1 MTGMELFDQAM
12 EMLGY
17 ANAEEISG
25 KSDLIKKGLTL
36 LNRVYAELHYAF
48 VSKPGEEDTFR
59 PLANISQEI
68 CLPDYVL
75 QDVAP
80 YGLAMYLAQS
90 ESDADNQ
97 SLYATI
103 YNQKKTRGKSV
114 GRVADRLPHI
124 WG

>member
-25 KSDLIKKGLTL
+25 KSDLLKKGLTL
-36 LNRVYAELHYAF
+36 LNRVYAELHYGF
-48 VSKPGEEDTFR
+48 VAKPGDEDTFR
-59 PLANISQEI
+59 PLSNIREELH
-68 CLPDYVL
+68 LPTFVL

-103 YNQKKTRGKSV
+103 YNQKKMRGKSV
-114 GRVADRLPHI
+114 GRITDRLPHV

>member
-17 ANAEEISG
+17 SNAEEISG
-25 KSDLIKKGLTL
+25 KSDLLKKGLTL
-36 LNRVYAELHYAF
+36 LNRVYAELHYGF
-48 VSKPGEEDTFR
+48 VAKPGDEDTFQ
-59 PLANISQEI
+59 PLSNIREELH
-68 CLPDYVL
+68 LPTFVL

-114 GRVADRLPHI
+114 GRIADRLPHV